1 MYKIKHPW
9 GESRLSKQLL
19 NRGCLYRSLRWLDWL
34 LNSWHWKRCWHHRT
48 WRVIVLFFMFLLA
61 RFLCSGWSDLSSQPA
76 NWFPTGTLVLQ
87 FYSFTYSKR
96 SKKSMNW
103 RPAWLPWS
111 SLAPSQILPRST
123 LIKALPPHGQ
133 PGAIFVTTF
142 SSNTAS
148 PLGTYLGEL
157 KDPPAGCGANTWITF
172 LLDLFFEIPNLARF
186 LSDDSKSPVPL
197 SNLLTSPRVTQKPEK
212 DAPTTFYREW
222 YKAPLC
228 GQK

>member
-1 MYKIKHPW
+1 MKSI
-9 GESRLSKQLL
+9 
-19 NRGCLYRSLRWLDWL
+19 NR
-34 LNSWHWKRCWHHRT
+34 
-48 WRVIVLFFMFLLA
+48 
-61 RFLCSGWSDLSSQPA
+61 
-76 NWFPTGTLVLQ
+76 
-87 FYSFTYSKR
+87 
-96 SKKSMNW
+96 

-123 LIKALPPHGQ
+123 LIKALPPHSQ
-133 PGAIFVTTF
+133 PGAIFVMIF
-142 SSNTAS
+142 SSNTAG

-228 GQK
+228 GQKYGAHGLQCVFILKRPSLPQGSILQEIKLIAQLDDLPIVHWPSVLTTLKLYRSLYPINRVTAAMHSGD